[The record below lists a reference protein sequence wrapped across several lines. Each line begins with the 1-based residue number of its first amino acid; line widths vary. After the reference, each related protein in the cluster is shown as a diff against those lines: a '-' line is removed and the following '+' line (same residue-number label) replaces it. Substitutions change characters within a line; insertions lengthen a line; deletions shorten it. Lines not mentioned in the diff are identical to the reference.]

1 MPCSKPSQSIS
12 SLSLIKNQI
21 PWIISLSYFHYMKN
35 IHFVHM
41 LPFSNMLQYKNI
53 YVLYC
58 IVTLAAVIIFFFLK
72 IISLINSVNTSFM
85 GKEKVYIFHI
95 YFSITTLY
103 ICICFLFFNNA
114 KRPRGVPFQ
123 ILLRVMLFG
132 ALTSRDSYNCF
143 CRWSWLGW
151 WDFKIIGAAPIT
163 FWLVILVKNYY
174 SM

>member
-12 SLSLIKNQI
+12 NLSLIKNQI
-21 PWIISLSYFHYMKN
+21 PWIILISYFHSMKN
-35 IHFVHM
+35 IHICSYATVFKHV
-41 LPFSNMLQYKNI
+41 YKNI

-58 IVTLAAVIIFFFLK
+58 VVTLAAVIIFFFLK
-72 IISLINSVNTSFM
+72 IISLIHSVNTSFM

-95 YFSITTLY
+95 YFLITTLY

-143 CRWSWLGW
+143 CRWS
-151 WDFKIIGAAPIT
+151 
-163 FWLVILVKNYY
+163 
-174 SM
+174 

>member
-1 MPCSKPSQSIS
+1 
-12 SLSLIKNQI
+12 
-21 PWIISLSYFHYMKN
+21 
-35 IHFVHM
+35 M

-58 IVTLAAVIIFFFLK
+58 IVTLAALIIFFFLK
-72 IISLINSVNTSFM
+72 IISLIHSVNTSFM

-95 YFSITTLY
+95 YFLITTLY

-132 ALTSRDSYNCF
+132 ALTSRNSYNC
-143 CRWSWLGW
+143 
-151 WDFKIIGAAPIT
+151 
-163 FWLVILVKNYY
+163 LVVGLDSDSEILR
-174 SM
+174 

>member
-12 SLSLIKNQI
+12 NLSLIKNQI
-21 PWIISLSYFHYMKN
+21 PWIILISYFHSMKN
-35 IHFVHM
+35 IHICSYATVFKHV
-41 LPFSNMLQYKNI
+41 YKNI

-58 IVTLAAVIIFFFLK
+58 VVTLAAVIIFFFLK
-72 IISLINSVNTSFM
+72 IISLIHSVNTSFI

-95 YFSITTLY
+95 YFLITTLY

-143 CRWSWLGW
+143 CRWS
-151 WDFKIIGAAPIT
+151 
-163 FWLVILVKNYY
+163 
-174 SM
+174 